1 MSHPFTAT
9 ARSALTLLAM
19 LAATAQA
26 QQAPS
31 SEQNEAEQAATL
43 KEVTVQARAEGDATT
58 EGSGSFT
65 TTRAVAT
72 ATRLPLTLRET
83 PQSVTVI
90 TRERMEQQG
99 LANLTDALNAS
110 TGIYTS
116 HLDTQRY
123 SYMARGYA
131 VDNFQVDGMLNTFS
145 YSYSYMKTNGDMA
158 IYDRVEVVRG
168 AAGLTTG
175 AGDPSATVNQVRK
188 RLTRHWQGQAAVAI
202 GSHALRRGEL
212 DLSGPLAFDGR
223 VRGRLVAALER
234 ANSFRPMYRT
244 RNSALYGIS
253 RRGPHRP
260 GGRHHRPPGRQL
272 AHQRPLQRQP
282 EREQPVRQAL
292 LQPRRLLQRR
302 ARGRATQRAA
312 DVAGAV
318 LKLNAKRTRG
328 GIKKAAARP
337 FGAHLLIA

>member
-1 MSHPFTAT
+1 M
-9 ARSALTLLAM
+9 
-19 LAATAQA
+19 
-26 QQAPS
+26 
-31 SEQNEAEQAATL
+31 
-43 KEVTVQARAEGDATT
+43 QARAEGDATT

-145 YSYSYMKTNGDMA
+145 YMKTNGDMA

-188 RLTRHWQGQAAVAI
+188 RPTRHWQGQAAVAI

-223 VRGRLVAALER
+223 VRGQLVAALER
-234 ANSFRPMYRT
+234 TNS
-244 RNSALYGIS
+244 
-253 RRGPHRP
+253 
-260 GGRHHRPPGRQL
+260 
-272 AHQRPLQRQP
+272 
-282 EREQPVRQAL
+282 
-292 LQPRRLLQRR
+292 
-302 ARGRATQRAA
+302 
-312 DVAGAV
+312 
-318 LKLNAKRTRG
+318 
-328 GIKKAAARP
+328 
-337 FGAHLLIA
+337 